1 MRLAP
6 VGVIWMLAMMV
17 LASGCNPAS
26 PLDTFKSLVDTEES
40 ALRSKYPAIPVLKF
54 AFDVKKTDSLASPY
68 LGTINIDTTWR
79 QFPNE
84 INESTGIYET
94 DARISMYYAMQDG
107 KWVYKNFEWVK
118 SNWRVLKD
126 VPGGVCRQTA
136 AQMNQ
141 QAGIPVALEMKPEIM
156 WQTLNEIMSKTP

>member
-40 ALRSKYPAIPVLKF
+40 ALRSNYPAIPFLKF

-79 QFPNE
+79 QFPGVDE
-84 INESTGIYET
+84 RSAIYET
-94 DARISMYYAMQDG
+94 DARISLYYAMQDG

-118 SNWRVLKD
+118 NNWRVLKD
-126 VPGGVCRQTA
+126 FPDGVGKSVA
-136 AQMNQ
+136 FKMNKN
-141 QAGIPVALEMKPEIM
+141 AGIPTEIAEMKPELF
-156 WQTLNEIMSKTP
+156 WKTLNEIMSKTP